1 MTTAKK
7 ANVFTLSESLGAAI
21 QDAIPPTQMKKL
33 DGVQSQKILQA
44 VAQCAGAVISALENS
59 DGE

>member
-1 MTTAKK
+1 MTAKQK
-7 ANVFTLSESLGAAI
+7 ANVFTLSDSIAGAI
-21 QDAIPPTQMKKL
+21 QSTIPDAQMKKL

-44 VAQCAGAVISALENS
+44 VAQCAGQVVSALEN